1 MLKELGLG
9 SITERDCHIEKV
21 NNAPPIMKRLEGR
34 EVNIDELNYLSKRL
48 DDFKPDE
55 LATYSA
61 LAEAHDYR
69 DITELINL
77 CDSIQNALTI
87 TEFGD
92 KTMIGIQYAMHK
104 LDEDATIEEIERIDV
119 LNEADELLNMPSKVT
134 SYGVVYDLGFQ
145 LSNKYEGKN
154 LPDYKQAGTLLDVN
168 VIALKQPSA
177 VQTFHLPESALY
189 ISRMLQRIGISNE
202 DEYTLEVI
210 DENAPLE
217 IVSQLDYSKEKLSD
231 LNNMTNEFRELFSR
245 DEDMFR
251 AVCLYA
257 KPRSVEQMRTLAG
270 NLELFEFV
278 PGVHNAEEY
287 GKYIIQDSG
296 HFEYTPELEE
306 YIDFAR
312 YGNDRI
318 AWYKG
323 QFTELGYIGYSG
335 ISSLDK
341 LMGKEQTRE
350 LKLYMPLKAD
360 FIDND
365 RWEEYEDNY
374 IELYGD
380 ELAEYEEQISQAIE
394 ANTRPEEKERG
405 LMHWYRKADSLN
417 EKVKSARFTVESRYG
432 QLYGVAQCEVIGELN
447 SAELK
452 TLKDYITG
460 QASDGWGEGFEQNEI
475 EVDNGSI
482 FVHLW
487 DSGSGWFIQ
496 TEDELP
502 EPEMGMKF

>member
-1 MLKELGLG
+1 
-9 SITERDCHIEKV
+9 
-21 NNAPPIMKRLEGR
+21 
-34 EVNIDELNYLSKRL
+34 
-48 DDFKPDE
+48 
-55 LATYSA
+55 
-61 LAEAHDYR
+61 
-69 DITELINL
+69 
-77 CDSIQNALTI
+77 
-87 TEFGD
+87 
-92 KTMIGIQYAMHK
+92 
-104 LDEDATIEEIERIDV
+104 
-119 LNEADELLNMPSKVT
+119 
-134 SYGVVYDLGFQ
+134 
-145 LSNKYEGKN
+145 
-154 LPDYKQAGTLLDVN
+154 
-168 VIALKQPSA
+168 
-177 VQTFHLPESALY
+177 
-189 ISRMLQRIGISNE
+189 
-202 DEYTLEVI
+202 
-210 DENAPLE
+210 
-217 IVSQLDYSKEKLSD
+217 
-231 LNNMTNEFRELFSR
+231 MTNEFRELFNR

-257 KPRSVEQMRTLAG
+257 KPRSVEQMRTLAR

-296 HFEYTPELEE
+296 HFEYTSELEE

-335 ISSLDK
+335 IGSLDK
-341 LMGKEQTRE
+341 LLGKEQSRE

-417 EKVKSARFTVESRYG
+417 EKVMSARFAVESRYG

-447 SAELK
+447 SAELR

-460 QASDGWGEGFEQNEI
+460 QASDGCGEGLEQNEI
-475 EVDNGSI
+475 EVDDGSI